1 MTPRPVSQLGGD
13 EVGQTTAIR
22 IGRTDQIEEAGDSRH
37 IRPRCLPRHLAGS
50 QCPVALGEVRRQDCN
65 EAANRII
72 GGLRNRFSHCHQLP
86 FNFLVAGF
94 RRFFG
99 GGAGPGPGGTSR
111 MGRANR
117 SANFRRISRT
127 RRSGG
132 FIRWW
137 CHTSC
142 HGAESKL

>member
-1 MTPRPVSQLGGD
+1 MRRPTASSGGCA
-13 EVGQTTAIR
+13 T
-22 IGRTDQIEEAGDSRH
+22 
-37 IRPRCLPRHLAGS
+37 GS
-50 QCPVALGEVRRQDCN
+50 
-65 EAANRII
+65 
-72 GGLRNRFSHCHQLP
+72 SHCHQLP

-142 HGAESKL
+142 HGAEFEALSSATCFCNAAIVAAAFLASSTAMPQ